1 MKERNRWGK
10 SDPATVILL
19 EVNALTWKIEASQKF
34 SPSTAHENLNL
45 CSLWQME
52 GRGEASAVFWPTY
65 SLLDLK
71 NTSQGH
77 VSWTWLVSKVLHY
90 RKTLICLKISMGS
103 SWEASLLPRTQ
114 RRWKWTPVCYGR
126 VGAKGDS
133 SSGWSQ
139 LHTSAPYSSWVC
151 SRCVMLQQNK
161 LPLKD
166 ALFGDQEKSRAQLES
181 KEVSSA
187 LAVAHDVWT
196 EQFHLCVFCKQW
208 N

>member
-90 RKTLICLKISMGS
+90 RKTLICLKFP
-103 SWEASLLPRTQ
+103 WAPAERLPCF
-114 RRWKWTPVCYGR
+114 PGH
-126 VGAKGDS
+126 KGDGNELLFAMAGWGQRGIPALGERS
-133 SSGWSQ
+133 STR
-139 LHTSAPYSSWVC
+139 LLLTHPESA
-151 SRCVMLQQNK
+151 RG
-161 LPLKD
+161 
-166 ALFGDQEKSRAQLES
+166 A
-181 KEVSSA
+181 
-187 LAVAHDVWT
+187 
-196 EQFHLCVFCKQW
+196 
-208 N
+208 